1 LRDAAGQGKKERAM
15 TPEESFATLLAD
27 GDMVLDRFDAC
38 TARHPGK
45 TFLHYG
51 EDDLR
56 LTFAETR
63 ARTDRIAAGLASTGV
78 RPGDRVCVFTRNALL
93 SVLSMMAIWRIGA
106 VFAPINFYYKGKL
119 LAYQVRDTAP
129 CAIITDLAS
138 AEHFA
143 EIDEE
148 IGPQSFIVHHPRP
161 GDHDHD
167 PASPPFAGTRTADLA
182 ELEAGAAAAP
192 GVRCGPGD
200 IANIIYTSG
209 TTGPAKGVVQ
219 PYRWMNQYSFLPRQF
234 MNADDVIYTDLP
246 MYHVGAA
253 FFAVTRALW
262 HGNTVA
268 LWDRFSPT
276 RFWDRICATGAT
288 NCILVDVMI
297 PWLMNAP
304 PDRRDRENPLRL
316 VHMQPLPMNH
326 HAVAQRFG
334 IDFFTVGFGQTET
347 GLGFCALIDALPD
360 GGGTPPDLYRGL
372 LPDDVRA
379 ASRRMDIMTV
389 RGDAALPKGFMGRAS
404 PLLDATVLDDAD
416 RPCPDGE
423 AGQLAFRPRFEH
435 LMLKEYFN
443 KPEITAK
450 AFANGWF
457 HTGDAARR
465 MADGSFEFIDRLGGF
480 LRVRGENI
488 SSYQI
493 EDLLNGHPSIQA
505 VAVVP
510 VPAAVG
516 DEEDVA
522 VFIELRPGAT
532 LSETELHAYAQ
543 QVMPRFMQPRH
554 VRFVEALPLTPT
566 NKVEKYKLKQALLAE
581 LAG

>member
-1 LRDAAGQGKKERAM
+1 M
-15 TPEESFATLLAD
+15 TPEETFAALVGD

-38 TARHPGK
+38 VAHRPAK
-45 TFLHYG
+45 AFLHYG
-51 EDDLR
+51 ENDVTLS
-56 LTFAETR
+56 FAQVRE
-63 ARTDRIAAGLASTGV
+63 RTDCIAGGLAAAGV
-78 RPGDRVCVFTRNALL
+78 RPGDRVCVFSRNALL
-93 SVLSMMAIWRIGA
+93 SVLAMLAIWRVGA
-106 VFAPINFYYKGKL
+106 VFAPINFYYKGRL

-129 CAIITDLAS
+129 AAIITDLAS
-138 AEHFA
+138 ASLFEA
-143 EIDEE
+143 VRED
-148 IGPQSFIVHHPRP
+148 IGAQFFIVHSPRP

-167 PASPPFAGTRTADLA
+167 PAASHAGFAGQRVCDLA
-182 ELEAGAAAAP
+182 ELEAGHMAP
-192 GVRCGPGD
+192 PQVRPGPGD

-234 MNADDVIYTDLP
+234 MNEDDVIYTDLP

-262 HGNTVA
+262 NANTVA

-304 PDRRDRENPLRL
+304 PDPRDRANPLRL
-316 VHMQPLPMNH
+316 VHMQPLPSNH

-347 GLGFCALIDALPD
+347 GLGFCALIDSLLD
-360 GGGTPPDLYRGL
+360 GGGTPAGLYRGL
-372 LPDDVRA
+372 PPDAVRA
-379 ASRRMDIMTV
+379 VAARLDIVQV
-389 RGDAALPKGFMGRAS
+389 RGDTSLPKGFMGRAS
-404 PLLDATVLDDAD
+404 PLLDATVLDAAD
-416 RPCPDGE
+416 RTCPDGE
-423 AGQLAFRPRFEH
+423 VGQLAFRPRFEH

-443 KPEITAK
+443 KPEVTAK

-465 MADGSFEFIDRLGGF
+465 MPDGSFEFIDRLGGF

-493 EDLLNGHPSIQA
+493 EDLLNGHPNIQA

-510 VPAAVG
+510 VSAVVG

-522 VFIELRPGAT
+522 VFIELRAGQTMTEA
-532 LSETELHAYAQ
+532 ELHSYAQ
-543 QVMPRFMQPRH
+543 EVMPRFMQPKH
-554 VRFVEALPLTPT
+554 VRFVDALPLTPT

-581 LAG
+581 LAR

>member
-1 LRDAAGQGKKERAM
+1 M
-15 TPEESFATLLAD
+15 TPEETFAALVGD

-38 TARHPGK
+38 VAHRPAK
-45 TFLHYG
+45 AFLHYG
-51 EDDLR
+51 ENDVTLS
-56 LTFAETR
+56 FAQVRE
-63 ARTDRIAAGLASTGV
+63 RTDCIAGGLAAAGV
-78 RPGDRVCVFTRNALL
+78 RPGDRVCVFSRNALL
-93 SVLSMMAIWRIGA
+93 SVLAIWRAGA
-106 VFAPINFYYKGKL
+106 VFAPINFYYKGRL

-129 CAIITDLAS
+129 AAIITDLAS
-138 AEHFA
+138 ASLFEA
-143 EIDEE
+143 VREY
-148 IGPQSFIVHHPRP
+148 IGAQFFIVHSPCS

-167 PASPPFAGTRTADLA
+167 PAASHAGFAGQRVCDLA
-182 ELEAGAAAAP
+182 ELEAGHMAP
-192 GVRCGPGD
+192 PQVRPGPGD

-234 MNADDVIYTDLP
+234 MNEDDVIYTDLP

-262 HGNTVA
+262 NANTVA

-304 PDRRDRENPLRL
+304 PDPRDRANPLRL
-316 VHMQPLPMNH
+316 VHMQPLPSNH

-347 GLGFCALIDALPD
+347 GLGFCALIDSLLD
-360 GGGTPPDLYRGL
+360 GGGTLAGLYRGL
-372 LPDDVRA
+372 PPDAVRA
-379 ASRRMDIMTV
+379 VAARLDIVQV
-389 RGDAALPKGFMGRAS
+389 RGDTSLPKGFMGRAS
-404 PLLDATVLDDAD
+404 PLLDATVLDAAD
-416 RPCPDGE
+416 RICPDGE
-423 AGQLAFRPRFEH
+423 VGQLAFRPRFEH

-443 KPEITAK
+443 KPEVTAK

-465 MADGSFEFIDRLGGF
+465 MPDDSFEFIDRLGDF

-510 VPAAVG
+510 VSAVVG

-522 VFIELRPGAT
+522 VFIELRAGQTMTEA
-532 LSETELHAYAQ
+532 ELHSYAQ
-543 QVMPRFMQPRH
+543 EVMPRFMQPKH
-554 VRFVEALPLTPT
+554 VRFVDALPLTPT
-566 NKVEKYKLKQALLAE
+566 NKVENYKLKQALLAE
-581 LAG
+581 LAR